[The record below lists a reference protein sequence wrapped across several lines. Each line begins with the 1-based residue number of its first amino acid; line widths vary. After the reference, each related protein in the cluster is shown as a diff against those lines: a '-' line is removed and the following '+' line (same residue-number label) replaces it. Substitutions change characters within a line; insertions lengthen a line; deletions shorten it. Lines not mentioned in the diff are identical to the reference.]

1 MAFVDMNNL
10 NVFKNTVYIHGTNDK
25 IASAYLGAIDNTPRY
40 DDSTFDYRVY
50 LTKSLAQTTSLDES
64 LFSLEYLYKNK
75 IDAILTD
82 TFKIDVLF
90 DTNRSIKDI
99 YTDLDK
105 VYLNNSIGIFDLS
118 TCFYTTPLAKQI
130 PLFTT
135 IEQET
140 LDDFYKNNDIFKDI
154 EDDETLFNEVISNI
168 KDINK
173 IPNVDEFY
181 TYIKTNY
188 LKHYKLNK
196 IINTIYFNLIN
207 DLVNKYNENIN
218 SYLTFYDFT
227 TKFGITSD
235 KYNASK
241 IVDLYNYII
250 KMQELISFTLSNHTK
265 IEEGMEIIEKLDEK
279 FPIPEENKYN
289 LVWKDSN
296 SLNFEVNL
304 YSPNDDIVI
313 AGSDRSN
320 KGLYYSEDNGKT
332 WNQSN
337 ITEGNFYHFKYINN
351 GTKKVIV
358 AGGMT
363 NEGIYYSEDN
373 GKTWNQSNISS
384 GGVYEFGII
393 HNTLL
398 VSLYGISDSKGIY
411 YSIDFGK
418 TWNQSNIISEKCKSF
433 INLEDYII
441 VSSETKGIYKSEDDG
456 KTWNLIQPQPLPIE
470 QSTFYSL
477 AVMDSTVI
485 ACSYDKGLFYSEDN
499 GKTWNNSN
507 IRSGVIF
514 YCLTTIDSTVIAGSN
529 NNGLYYSEDNGKTW
543 NTSNITSGG
552 FFCLT
557 TIGSIVIAGSSSRN
571 GLYYSEDNGHT
582 WQRSDL
588 QSGSFNFLTTVGSI
602 VMAGSSSN
610 NGLYYSEDNGKTW
623 NSSDI
628 QSGNFYCLTVSGSI
642 VIAGSS
648 SKGLYYS
655 EDNGKTWNQSNI
667 QSGSFRCLTV
677 IGSTVIAGSDSSKGL
692 YYSEDNGKTWNTSN
706 IQSGSFRCLTVI
718 GSTVIAGSDS
728 NKGLYYSEDNGKTWN
743 QSNIQSVNFLHLI
756 TIGSTVIAGSS
767 SKGLYYS
774 EDNGKTWESATT
786 MSLWFESFIKTDKTI
801 ITTSNSNKGI
811 CYSENNGASWIQSN
825 IKEGNFVALSS
836 IDNHVVAGGN
846 SDQGL
851 YYSEDNGKTWNQSN
865 ITSSDFSHIIA
876 LNNMF
881 VAASSSLDGVYYSDD
896 FGKTWNEFSEFYS
909 YTNSLIVHN
918 GSALI
923 CITDSN
929 MEEPPSSVVKY
940 SELVESKLEFKGK
953 SVPNLYNVL
962 WSITDSRLSKLTTIK
977 ENTEMYNYFSKE
989 LINNNII
996 EDLNK
1001 FMILGKDIIHPLLE
1015 SSKNGS
1021 LSMDEN
1027 QIDKVYSVL
1036 TENYCKIKCLIN
1048 SLKNNE
1054 INLKELPDN
1063 NEFIIYLYISV
1074 FILMTLSVISSS
1086 SSKNK
1091 VFEVVDFDTIMQVLG
1106 IDYQKVYNEEDIL
1119 NFISQEMNK

>member
-10 NVFKNTVYIHGTNDK
+10 NMFKNTVYIHGTNDK

-75 IDAILTD
+75 IDAILTN

-90 DTNRSIKDI
+90 DTNRSIDDI

-140 LDDFYKNNDIFKDI
+140 LDNFYKNNDIFKDI
-154 EDDETLFNEVISNI
+154 EDDENLFNEVISNI
-168 KDINK
+168 ENIHKLSNI
-173 IPNVDEFY
+173 DEFY

-207 DLVNKYNENIN
+207 DFVNKYNENIN

-304 YSPNDDIVI
+304 YSPNDDVVI

-320 KGLYYSEDNGKT
+320 KGIYYSEDNGKT
-332 WNQSN
+332 WSPSN
-337 ITEGNFYHFKYINN
+337 ITEGNFYRFNYIDN

-384 GGVYEFGII
+384 GSIYEFGII
-393 HNTLL
+393 NNTL
-398 VSLYGISDSKGIY
+398 VAIIDSISTELQGIY
-411 YSIDFGK
+411 YSTDFGE
-418 TWNQSNIISEKCKSF
+418 TWERSNLIDKGYKCF
-433 INLEDYII
+433 INLGDSIL
-441 VSSETKGIYKSEDDG
+441 VSSKTNGLYKSDDEG
-456 KTWNLIQPQPLPIE
+456 RTWSQVNSQPSIE
-470 QSTFYSL
+470 NKDF
-477 AVMDSTVI
+477 
-485 ACSYDKGLFYSEDN
+485 
-499 GKTWNNSN
+499 
-507 IRSGVIF
+507 R
-514 YCLTTIDSTVIAGSN
+514 CLTTIGSMVIASSYSG
-529 NNGLYYSEDNGKTW
+529 NGLYYSED
-543 NTSNITSGG
+543 
-552 FFCLT
+552 
-557 TIGSIVIAGSSSRN
+557 
-571 GLYYSEDNGHT
+571 
-582 WQRSDL
+582 
-588 QSGSFNFLTTVGSI
+588 
-602 VMAGSSSN
+602 
-610 NGLYYSEDNGKTW
+610 
-623 NSSDI
+623 
-628 QSGNFYCLTVSGSI
+628 
-642 VIAGSS
+642 
-648 SKGLYYS
+648 
-655 EDNGKTWNQSNI
+655 
-667 QSGSFRCLTV
+667 
-677 IGSTVIAGSDSSKGL
+677 
-692 YYSEDNGKTWNTSN
+692 
-706 IQSGSFRCLTVI
+706 
-718 GSTVIAGSDS
+718 
-728 NKGLYYSEDNGKTWN
+728 
-743 QSNIQSVNFLHLI
+743 
-756 TIGSTVIAGSS
+756 
-767 SKGLYYS
+767 
-774 EDNGKTWESATT
+774 
-786 MSLWFESFIKTDKTI
+786 
-801 ITTSNSNKGI
+801 
-811 CYSENNGASWIQSN
+811 NGASWIQSN
-825 IKEGNFVALSS
+825 IKEGNFVAISS
-836 IDNHVVAGGN
+836 IDNYVVAGGN

-851 YYSEDNGKTWNQSN
+851 YYSEDNGKTWSRSN
-865 ITSSDFSHIIA
+865 ITSSDFSHIIT

-881 VAASSSLDGVYYSDD
+881 IAASSSLDGVYYSND

-929 MEEPPSSVVKY
+929 IEEPRSVVKY
-940 SELVESKLEFKGK
+940 SEFVESKLEFKGK
-953 SVPNLYNVL
+953 TIPNLYNVL
-962 WSITDSRLSKLTTIK
+962 WSITDSRLSKLITIK
-977 ENTEMYNYFSKE
+977 ENTEMYNYFSKQ
-989 LINNNII
+989 LIQNNIT
-996 EDLNK
+996 EELNK

-1048 SLKNNE
+1048 SLKNNK
-1054 INLKELPDN
+1054 INLEELPDN
-1063 NEFIIYLYISV
+1063 NEFIVYLYISV
-1074 FILMTLSVISSS
+1074 FILMTLSIISSS

-1119 NFISQEMNK
+1119 NFISKEMNK

>member
-140 LDDFYKNNDIFKDI
+140 LDDFFKNNDIFKDI
-154 EDDETLFNEVISNI
+154 ENDENLFNEVISNI

-279 FPIPEENKYN
+279 FPVPDENKYKLAWNNSN
-289 LVWKDSN
+289 LLD
-296 SLNFEVNL
+296 FEVNL

-320 KGLYYSEDNGKT
+320 KGIYYSEDNGKT
-332 WNQSN
+332 WNRSN
-337 ITEGNFYHFKYINN
+337 ITEGNFYHFKYFYNE
-351 GTKKVIV
+351 TKKVIV

-384 GGVYEFGII
+384 DSVYEFGII
-393 HNTLL
+393 HNTLV
-398 VSLYGISDSKGIY
+398 VSLYGINDAKGIY

-418 TWNQSNIISEKCKSF
+418 TWNPSNIISEKCKSF
-433 INLEDYII
+433 INSEDYII

-470 QSTFYSL
+470 KNSFYSL
-477 AVMDSTVI
+477 MVM
-485 ACSYDKGLFYSEDN
+485 
-499 GKTWNNSN
+499 
-507 IRSGVIF
+507 
-514 YCLTTIDSTVIAGSN
+514 DSTVIAGSN
-529 NNGLYYSEDNGKTW
+529 SKGLYYSEDNGKTW
-543 NTSNITSGG
+543 TSSNIQSNV
-552 FFCLT
+552 FICLT
-557 TIGSIVIAGSSSRN
+557 VIGSTVIAGSN
-571 GLYYSEDNGHT
+571 
-582 WQRSDL
+582 SD
-588 QSGSFNFLTTVGSI
+588 
-602 VMAGSSSN
+602 
-610 NGLYYSEDNGKTW
+610 D
-623 NSSDI
+623 
-628 QSGNFYCLTVSGSI
+628 
-642 VIAGSS
+642 
-648 SKGLYYS
+648 GLYYS

-667 QSGSFRCLTV
+667 STDSFYSLTVIGSTVIAGSSSGKGLYYSEDNGKTWFRSNVGSDTFLCLTVIGSTVIAGSGSNGLYYSEDNGKTWNRSNISSGNFRCLTV
-677 IGSTVIAGSDSSKGL
+677 IGSTVIAGSNSSKGL
-692 YYSEDNGKTWNTSN
+692 YYSEDNGKTWNRSN
-706 IQSGSFRCLTVI
+706 ISTNNFNCLTVI
-718 GSTVIAGSDS
+718 GSTVIAGSNSKGLYYSEDNGKTWTSSNITFNDFSCLTVIGSTVIAGSNS

-743 QSNIQSVNFLHLI
+743 QSNIQSDKFWSLI
-756 TIGSTVIAGSS
+756 VIDSTVIAGSNS

-774 EDNGKTWESATT
+774 EDNGKIWKPATT

-881 VAASSSLDGVYYSDD
+881 VAASSSLDGVYYSND
-896 FGKTWNEFSEFYS
+896 FGKTWTEFVEFYS
-909 YTNSLIVHN
+909 YTNSLIAHN

-923 CITDSN
+923 CIIDSN
-929 MEEPPSSVVKY
+929 VEEPRSVVKY

-989 LINNNII
+989 LINNNIT
-996 EDLNK
+996 EELNK

-1054 INLKELPDN
+1054 INLEELPNN
-1063 NEFIIYLYISV
+1063 NEFIVYLYISA

>member
-135 IEQET
+135 IEQEI

-154 EDDETLFNEVISNI
+154 ESDETLFNEVISNI

-173 IPNVDEFY
+173 IPNIDEFY

-279 FPIPEENKYN
+279 FPIPEKNKYN

-304 YSPNDDIVI
+304 YSPNNDIVI

-337 ITEGNFYHFKYINN
+337 ITEGNFYHFKCIDN

-373 GKTWNQSNISS
+373 GKTWNQSNIYN

-398 VSLYGISDSKGIY
+398 VSLYGISDAKGIY

-456 KTWNLIQPQPLPIE
+456 KTWNLIQPQSLPIE

-655 EDNGKTWNQSNI
+655 EDNGKTW
-667 QSGSFRCLTV
+667 
-677 IGSTVIAGSDSSKGL
+677 
-692 YYSEDNGKTWNTSN
+692 
-706 IQSGSFRCLTVI
+706 
-718 GSTVIAGSDS
+718 
-728 NKGLYYSEDNGKTWN
+728 
-743 QSNIQSVNFLHLI
+743 
-756 TIGSTVIAGSS
+756 
-767 SKGLYYS
+767 
-774 EDNGKTWESATT
+774 ESATT

-929 MEEPPSSVVKY
+929 MEEPPSSEVKY

>member
-140 LDDFYKNNDIFKDI
+140 LDDFFKNNNIFKDI
-154 EDDETLFNEVISNI
+154 ENDENLFNEVISNI

-173 IPNVDEFY
+173 IPNVNEFY

-279 FPIPEENKYN
+279 FPVPDENKYKLAWNNSN
-289 LVWKDSN
+289 LLD
-296 SLNFEVNL
+296 FEVNL

-320 KGLYYSEDNGKT
+320 KGIYYSEDNGKT
-332 WNQSN
+332 WNRSN
-337 ITEGNFYHFKYINN
+337 ITEGNFYHFKYFYNE
-351 GTKKVIV
+351 TKKVIV

-384 GGVYEFGII
+384 DSVYEFGII
-393 HNTLL
+393 HNTLV
-398 VSLYGISDSKGIY
+398 VSLYGINDAKGIY

-418 TWNQSNIISEKCKSF
+418 TWNPSNIISEKCKSF
-433 INLEDYII
+433 INSEDYII

-456 KTWNLIQPQPLPIE
+456 KTWNLIQPQSLPIE
-470 QSTFYSL
+470 QSSFYSL
-477 AVMDSTVI
+477 MVM
-485 ACSYDKGLFYSEDN
+485 
-499 GKTWNNSN
+499 
-507 IRSGVIF
+507 
-514 YCLTTIDSTVIAGSN
+514 DSTVIAGSN
-529 NNGLYYSEDNGKTW
+529 
-543 NTSNITSGG
+543 
-552 FFCLT
+552 
-557 TIGSIVIAGSSSRN
+557 
-571 GLYYSEDNGHT
+571 
-582 WQRSDL
+582 
-588 QSGSFNFLTTVGSI
+588 
-602 VMAGSSSN
+602 
-610 NGLYYSEDNGKTW
+610 
-623 NSSDI
+623 
-628 QSGNFYCLTVSGSI
+628 
-642 VIAGSS
+642 

-655 EDNGKTWNQSNI
+655 EDNGKTWTSSNI
-667 QSGSFRCLTV
+667 TFNDFSCLTV
-677 IGSTVIAGSDSSKGL
+677 IGSTVIAGS
-692 YYSEDNGKTWNTSN
+692 N
-706 IQSGSFRCLTVI
+706 
-718 GSTVIAGSDS
+718 S

-743 QSNIQSVNFLHLI
+743 QSNIQSDKFWSLTV
-756 TIGSTVIAGSS
+756 IGSTVIAGSNS

-774 EDNGKTWESATT
+774 EDNGKTWKPATT

-881 VAASSSLDGVYYSDD
+881 VAASSSLDGVYYSND
-896 FGKTWNEFSEFYS
+896 FGKTWTEFVEFYS
-909 YTNSLIVHN
+909 YTNSLIAHN

-923 CITDSN
+923 CIIDSN
-929 MEEPPSSVVKY
+929 VEEPRSVVKY

-989 LINNNII
+989 LINNNIT
-996 EDLNK
+996 EELNK

-1036 TENYCKIKCLIN
+1036 TENHCKIKCLIN

-1054 INLKELPDN
+1054 INLEELPNN
-1063 NEFIIYLYISV
+1063 NEFIVYLYISA